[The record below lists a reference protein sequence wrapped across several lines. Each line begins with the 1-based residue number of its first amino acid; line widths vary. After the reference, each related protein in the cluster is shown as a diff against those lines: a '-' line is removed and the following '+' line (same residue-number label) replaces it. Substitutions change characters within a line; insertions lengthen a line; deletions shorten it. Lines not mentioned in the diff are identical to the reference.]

1 MMRHEVIPPKAARR
15 KRPARKQSWKVGLSA
30 DSGPWETTPS
40 ILLIPFI
47 PLGTVQM
54 LWA

>member
-1 MMRHEVIPPKAARR
+1 MMRHEVIPPKAARP
-15 KRPARKQSWKVGLSA
+15 KAVHWKVGLSA